1 MSDKQ
6 LKPDQ
11 EAVDAWEQMPKNA
24 PSRDALPPMT
34 GGFPGWLVILIAV
47 TLVIIVLSLL
57 FQS

>member
-1 MSDKQ
+1 MPDEQ
-6 LKPDQ
+6 LEPD
-11 EAVDAWEQMPKNA
+11 EDAKVAWDRLPKSA

-47 TLVIIVLSLL
+47 TLVIIVFSLL